1 MIKVDDCKF
10 LEKTGLDLGAASTK
24 IISTDQIVVED
35 RVRLKCMVCPFYG
48 KNLKCPPYTPSI
60 AEFRNILNDYS
71 TAMVVKFKTPEISE
85 ETSKETSKY
94 LLKKKNKVIIENQDI
109 YNTLSSVWPDIS
121 ANYKKMLN
129 LLLELEKTAFNK
141 GYTFSMAFFA
151 GRCLLC
157 ENCNIDNGCQNSLV
171 ARFSAEAMGINLLK
185 TAENAGIELKFH
197 SSDNPSPITPMAI
210 LLID

>member
-24 IISTDQIVVED
+24 IISADQIVVED

-94 LLKKKNKVIIENQDI
+94 LLKKKNKVRIENQDI
-109 YNTLSSVWPDIS
+109 YNALSSVWPDIS

-129 LLLELEKTAFNK
+129 LLLELEKSAFNK
-141 GYTFSMAFFA
+141 G
-151 GRCLLC
+151 
-157 ENCNIDNGCQNSLV
+157 
-171 ARFSAEAMGINLLK
+171 
-185 TAENAGIELKFH
+185 
-197 SSDNPSPITPMAI
+197 
-210 LLID
+210 